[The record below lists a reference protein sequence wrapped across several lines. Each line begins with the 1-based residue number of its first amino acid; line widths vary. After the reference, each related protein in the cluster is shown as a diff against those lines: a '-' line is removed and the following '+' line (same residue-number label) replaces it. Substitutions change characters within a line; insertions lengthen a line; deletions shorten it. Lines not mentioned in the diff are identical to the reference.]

1 MSELRIQIRHADRA
15 VQDRVRAWFVRR
27 PRIAALDGSRSIRLP
42 HPEKAG
48 MILKI
53 KGAGLNGSTIR
64 FGVRHRRGPASPVF
78 DFDGRRMEDTASG
91 HDNAFLGATSFQ
103 QAAVEYAMS
112 RKLESLGY
120 PVVPCVGYGRVD
132 EGPHTA
138 WFSVFEQRRDW
149 TNVVE
154 HRSANI
160 KNGRILVEIAVRHH
174 LIGYFWFVEAADGR
188 ILLKDLHPFR
198 LLDPLNASQLSWT
211 LQVIAALNVR
221 CLASRRFGS
230 MDGSSENPEELASL
244 PLMGVLPD
252 ASANDYTRMKSII
265 VKRYIIQQQD
275 DFSSSRLYEDLQS
288 TRIGAALL
296 KMCPDDF
303 VKWR

>member
-1 MSELRIQIRHADRA
+1 MSEIRIQIRHADEP
-15 VQDRVRAWFVRR
+15 VQDRVRAWFASR
-27 PRIAALDGSRSIRLP
+27 PKIAALDGSRSVRLP

-53 KGAGLNGSTIR
+53 KGAGLNGGPIR
-64 FGVRHRRGPASPVF
+64 FGIRHRKGPASPAF
-78 DFDGRRMEDTASG
+78 DFDGRRVEDIASG
-91 HDNAFLGATSFQ
+91 HDNAFLGAASFQ
-103 QAAVEYAMS
+103 QASVEYAMS

-149 TNVVE
+149 TYVAE
-154 HRSANI
+154 HRPANI
-160 KNGRILVEIAVRHH
+160 TNGRMLVDIAVRHR
-174 LIGYFWFVEAADGR
+174 LIGYFWFVEAWDGR
-188 ILLKDLHPFR
+188 LVLKDLHPFR

-211 LQVIAALNVR
+211 LQVIAALNIR
-221 CLASRRFGS
+221 CLASRHFGS
-230 MDGSSENPEELASL
+230 TEGGSENPDELASI

-252 ASANDYTRMKSII
+252 ASADDYTRMRSII
-265 VKRYIIQQQD
+265 VKRYITQQPD
-275 DFSSSRLYEDLQS
+275 DFSSSRLYDDLQS
-288 TRIGAALL
+288 TRVGAALL
-296 KMCPDDF
+296 NMCPDDF